1 MSQAFNYQPWLQ
13 SVLVIAKHYRIEPS
27 EERIRLQLD
36 WNQNHTVDD
45 VLLLICRQMGLNY
58 RKLTF
63 SGELLNPWRLPVI
76 AEFHDGQVGVIDKA
90 DGEGQ
95 VSIQLS
101 GEQGLAQSFRLDQLN
116 SLIHLYRTTRNIN
129 S

>member
-63 SGELLNPWRLPVI
+63 SN
-76 AEFHDGQVGVIDKA
+76 
-90 DGEGQ
+90 
-95 VSIQLS
+95 
-101 GEQGLAQSFRLDQLN
+101 
-116 SLIHLYRTTRNIN
+116 
-129 S
+129 